1 MFDLKVRGR
10 GVAVAVTGCLI
21 ALAGTAGAA
30 VRAGAMAGPGE
41 STGAG
46 TGQLAIRTLSNRAD
60 LISGDDALVGISLPT
75 GTARSRVRIR
85 VNGRDVTTSFGL
97 GAYGSFRGL
106 LGLVTGLKPGRSA
119 VTAQLEDGRG
129 AQLVLTAHPRG
140 GPVFAGP
147 QVQPWI
153 CSTHDSGLGPARDA
167 QCDAPTQLTYFYV
180 STDPSKTSFQ
190 PYVPS
195 NPAHDVATTTTD
207 QGVTVP
213 YIVRLETGVED
224 RGIYRIAVLDDPARP
239 WSALAPQRAW
249 NHKVA
254 YWFGGGTAPHHTQ
267 DSPQAVLDDSHLR
280 RGFLIAASSLNVHGS
295 DANDTVSAEAL
306 MMLKEHIAESYG
318 YIRYVIGEGCSG
330 GGLQQ
335 YIIADT
341 YPGLLDGILP
351 SCSFPDIW
359 STAPSVFDCILFNR
373 YFNQSPPAPGA
384 SGQQRAAVTGYQDPA
399 GCVAIDAEFGG
410 LISAASAANCNL
422 PVTSVYDPVT
432 RPGGTRCTMNDY
444 QIAIWGQRARSS
456 WGAQE
461 KKLSRGFANRPYD
474 NVGLQYGLA
483 ALQAGEITP
492 AQFADLNANIG
503 GHTLDGLWQPQ
514 RSAAEPATIA
524 TAYRAGQVMNGRY
537 LSQAA
542 VLDLRGPDNEEIHQA
557 LESHIIQARL
567 QAANGSSANQAIWT
581 GAVPLLGDAS
591 WALCGFGNQLG
602 GGGQPGGKVPLGDFC
617 LPNSPLL
624 VMDRWLTAI
633 EADRSPTPRAQ
644 KVIND
649 KPKAAVD
656 SCWLSPQAQITD
668 PAACAALFPYFGNP
682 RISAGAPK
690 TDDVL
695 KCQLQPLDRKLY
707 TVTFSDADWAKL
719 QHAFPTGVCNWRKP
733 GVGQQAPLAAWL
745 TFAGGPGGRPLG
757 PAPQSVTFQQ
767 ATPAKSAG
775 GARPG
780 RSLAATGLTLRMPV
794 GASLLLF
801 TALAAWRRRIDIP
814 PNTYVRTRRGQ
825 SEG

>member
-1 MFDLKVRGR
+1 MMFDLNGRGR
-10 GVAVAVTGCLI
+10 VVAVFLAGCLI

-30 VRAGAMAGPGE
+30 VRLDATAGPGPV
-41 STGAG
+41 AA
-46 TGQLAIRTLSNRAD
+46 GQLAIVTLSNRAD
-60 LISGDDALVGISLPT
+60 LISGDDALVGISLPDD
-75 GTARSRVRIR
+75 AAPSAVQVRVD
-85 VNGRDVTTSFGL
+85 GRDVTKSFGL
-97 GAYGSFRGL
+97 RSYGSFTGL
-106 LGLVTGLKPGRSA
+106 VGLVTRLKPGRRA
-119 VTAQLEDGRG
+119 VTAQLADGRG
-129 AQLVLTAHPRG
+129 AQLALTVHPVG

-147 QVQPWI
+147 QVQPWV
-153 CSTHDSGLGPARDA
+153 CSTQDNGLGPARDA
-167 QCDAPTQLTYFYV
+167 QCDAPTRLTYFYV
-180 STDPSKTSFQ
+180 STDPSKTSFL
-190 PYVPS
+190 PYDPS
-195 NPAHDVATTTTD
+195 DPALDVARTTTD

-213 YIVRLETGVED
+213 YIVRVETGVED
-224 RGIYRIAVLDDPARP
+224 RGIYRLAVLADPARP

-318 YIRYVIGEGCSG
+318 HIRYVIGEGCSG

-359 STAPSVFDCILFNR
+359 STAPSVFDCVLFDR
-373 YFNQSPPAPGA
+373 YFNQTPPAPGPT
-384 SGQQRAAVTGYQDPA
+384 GQQRAVVTGYQDPA

-410 LISAASAANCNL
+410 LINAASAANCNL
-422 PVTSVYDPVT
+422 PLDSVYDPDI

-444 QIAIWGQRARSS
+444 QIAIWGQRARSF
-456 WGAQE
+456 WGPQE
-461 KKLSRGFANRPYD
+461 KKLSRGFAHRPYD
-474 NVGLQYGLA
+474 NVGLQYGLT

-492 AQFADLNANIG
+492 AQFADLNANMG

-524 TAYRAGQVMNGRY
+524 TAYRAGQVMSGRY
-537 LSQAA
+537 LAQAA
-542 VLDLRGPDNEEIHQA
+542 ILDLRGQDNEEIHQA

-602 GGGQPGGKVPLGDFC
+602 GGGQPGGRVPLGDFC

-633 EADRSPTPRAQ
+633 EADRSLTPHSR

-649 KPKAAVD
+649 KPKDAVD
-656 SCWLSPQAQITD
+656 SCWVSSEAQITD
-668 PAACAALFPYFGNP
+668 LAACAALFPYFGNP
-682 RISAGAPK
+682 RIAAGAPK

-695 KCQLQPLDRKLY
+695 KCQLQALDRKLY
-707 TVTFSDADWAKL
+707 TNTFADADWAKL
-719 QHAFPTGVCNWRKP
+719 EHAFPTGVCDWSKP
-733 GVGQQAPLAAWL
+733 GVGQQLPLAAWL

-757 PAPQSVTFQQ
+757 SAPLSVTFRQ
-767 ATPAKSAG
+767 ATHVKTGPKLG
-775 GARPG
+775 MK
-780 RSLAATGLTLRMPV
+780 LAATGPNLQGPV
-794 GASLLLF
+794 AALLLVCS
-801 TALAAWRRRIDIP
+801 ALAVWRRRIDVR
-814 PNTYVRTRRGQ
+814 PNTSAATRCGQ
-825 SEG
+825 RED